1 MNNDNSTITQEVQ
14 STANNKT
21 NEFYISDNRG
31 TIKVVEHFVGNQTY
45 TDIIKAALVR
55 EFGE

>member
-1 MNNDNSTITQEVQ
+1 MNNDNLHIQAVKNEES
-14 STANNKT
+14 SKT

-31 TIKVVEHFVGNQTY
+31 TIKVVEHFTGSKTY
-45 TDIIKAALVR
+45 TDIIKAALMR

>member
-1 MNNDNSTITQEVQ
+1 MNNDNLHIQAVKNEES
-14 STANNKT
+14 SKT

-31 TIKVVEHFVGNQTY
+31 TIKVVEHFIGSQTY

>member
-1 MNNDNSTITQEVQ
+1 MNNDNLQQAVKNEES
-14 STANNKT
+14 SKT

>member
-1 MNNDNSTITQEVQ
+1 MNNDNLHQAVKNEES
-14 STANNKT
+14 SKT

-31 TIKVVEHFVGNQTY
+31 TIKVVEHFTGSQTY
-45 TDIIKAALVR
+45 TDIIKAAIRR